1 MNSSKTKFL
10 LLCLLIAA
18 LIGDA
23 VFFYLWMKASD
34 DESKISAAKQKYPF
48 VSQQVLEGDGDDI
61 IVNFLPLRQQLHQI
75 IDPYQNDFAMYFEYL
90 PSGTSIGINRT
101 DEFTAASLLKIPVV
115 MAYYNRKENLGIKDD
130 QMVEIQPNELN
141 NKYGD
146 LYKKGAGYKLTLD
159 DAVKLAITES
169 DNTASLVI
177 ADHITNSDY
186 KNVYDGL
193 DIPLTVKDNTPVI
206 TANDYTDILKS
217 LFYSSILSPEDSQ
230 KILSIMT
237 QTKFHD
243 MLPAGVPST
252 IPVAH
257 KIGLID
263 NQIYQDCGIVYA
275 PKRPYALCMISKS
288 DRKTA
293 QARMSNVSKVIYNY
307 VSKEGLAISPDSQ

>member
-1 MNSSKTKFL
+1 MESSRTKFFL
-10 LLCLLIAA
+10 ISLLIAA

-23 VFFYLWMKASD
+23 VFFYLWMKDGA
-34 DESKISAAKQKYPF
+34 DERRIAFAKENYPYISK
-48 VSQQVLEGDGDDI
+48 QVLEGDGEDI

-75 IDPYQNDFAMYFEYL
+75 VEPFQETFAMYFEYL

-115 MAYYNRKENLGIKDD
+115 MAYYNRKENLGIKGDEL
-130 QMVEIQPNELN
+130 VEIQPNELN
-141 NKYGD
+141 NKYGT
-146 LYKKGAGYKLTLD
+146 LYKKGAGYKITLD

-169 DNTASLVI
+169 DNTASLII

-186 KNVYDGL
+186 KDVYDGL
-193 DIPLTVKDNTPVI
+193 DIPLSIKDNQPVI

-217 LFYSSILSPEDSQ
+217 LYYSSILSTDDSE
-230 KILSIMT
+230 KVLSMMA
-237 QTKFHD
+237 QTRFHD
-243 MLPAGVPST
+243 MIPAGLPAN

-275 PKRPYALCMISKS
+275 PNRPYALCMISKS
-288 DRKTA
+288 DKKTA
-293 QARMSNVSKVIYNY
+293 QARMSKISKVIYDY
-307 VSKEGLAISPDSQ
+307 VSKEGVAISQ